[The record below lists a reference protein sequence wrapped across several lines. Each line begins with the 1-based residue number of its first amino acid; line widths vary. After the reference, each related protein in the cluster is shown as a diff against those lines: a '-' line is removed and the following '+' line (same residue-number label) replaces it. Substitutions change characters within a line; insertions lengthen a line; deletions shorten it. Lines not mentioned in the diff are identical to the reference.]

1 MYVYVAILM
10 SSLLVIVS
18 LVGLAVLPLDEQTA
32 RWLGALLGLVP
43 SLVFG
48 WYASKDMDVRA
59 PNLDVDDDPP
69 QQPVRRAIVKLKDYD
84 RIIGDD

>member
-1 MYVYVAILM
+1 MYVAVLM

-18 LVGLAVLPLDEQTA
+18 LAGLAVLPLDEQTA

-48 WYASKDMDVRA
+48 WYAGKDMVGRA
-59 PNLDVDDDPP
+59 TNLDVDNDTPP
-69 QQPVRRAIVKLKDYD
+69 QPVRRPIEQPKDYD